1 MLTIDN
7 LTDMLCQIIQQFK
20 LTVRQIDI
28 FAALGNRVGIRM
40 NRQIAN
46 LNIGILGFG
55 CWRCGSFLT
64 AQVGLDSCYQL
75 TVGKWL
81 GNIVI
86 GPQLQS

>member
-7 LTDMLCQIIQQFK
+7 LTDMLCQIIQQLK

-46 LNIGILGFG
+46 LNISILGFG
-55 CWRCGSFLT
+55 CWRCGSCSAAPSRAGCSTRSGFWC
-64 AQVGLDSCYQL
+64 SC
-75 TVGKWL
+75 GC
-81 GNIVI
+81 
-86 GPQLQS
+86 SCR